1 MKGKILSGLSIA
13 IGTIALTLTGIS
25 FVYDKLVFD
34 VRDPL
39 TIDASNTPG
48 LEAAAIILFVQVI
61 LSIVGLIYSLI
72 IAPIC
77 IIDHTV
83 PPWIVGLL
91 LNLLSLILNIA
102 PIIVFAVI
110 VFLVYCFSK

>member
-1 MKGKILSGLSIA
+1 MKGKILSGISIA

-48 LEAAAIILFVQVI
+48 LEASAIILLVQVI
-61 LSIVGLIYSLI
+61 LSIVGLIYSII

-83 PPWIVGLL
+83 PPWIVG
-91 LNLLSLILNIA
+91 
-102 PIIVFAVI
+102 
-110 VFLVYCFSK
+110 